1 MKQKRNFSWL
11 ITVVLA
17 AGLLTACITG
27 AVLASAG
34 GANITLLCVDG
45 STVAC
50 TIAAEGTRENVR
62 VIVATY
68 NGGKMCQQYNEVL
81 DLKAGEQTVAH
92 TFTQDFESSKAFL
105 LDEYTYTPL
114 CDDAGPE
121 QVRFLDYDGSVLQEQ
136 TVYTGQAALPPV
148 APVRDGYVFA
158 GWSGEFEAVTE
169 PCDITASYVPQDAKN
184 LFTIAGAD
192 AAAGEEITIRVALGG
207 TVQLCGYDMN
217 LFYDTDVLEFVGLD
231 SELSMD
237 VLANHIAD
245 EGRIKFNFGATK
257 NRTKAGNIMDITFR
271 VKECENRGTAL
282 RLEANSVICVDPED
296 AGRFLNVEYTTCEG
310 VIRIL

>member
-1 MKQKRNFSWL
+1 MKQRRNFIWL
-11 ITVVLA
+11 ITAMLA
-17 AGLLTACITG
+17 AGLLTASITG
-27 AVLASAG
+27 AALAGAG
-34 GANITLLCVDG
+34 GADITLLCVDG
-45 STVAC
+45 NTVAC
-50 TIAAEGTRENVR
+50 TIAAEEARENMR
-62 VIVATY
+62 VILATY
-68 NGGKMCQQYNEVL
+68 NGEQMCQQYNEVL
-81 DLKAGEQTVAH
+81 ELKAGEQIVTH
-92 TFTQDFESSKAFL
+92 TFAQGFESSKAFL
-105 LDEYTYTPL
+105 LDEDTYTPL
-114 CDDAGPE
+114 CDNAGPE
-121 QVRFLDYDGSVLQEQ
+121 TVRFLDYDDTVLQEQ
-136 TVYTGQAALPPV
+136 TVYTGQAALPPAV
-148 APVRDGYVFA
+148 PVRDGYVFA
-158 GWSGEFEAVTE
+158 GWNGDFETVTD
-169 PCDITASYVPQDAKN
+169 PCDIAASYVAQDAKN

-192 AAAGEEITIRVALGG
+192 AMAGEEITIRVALGG

-217 LFYDTDVLEFVGLD
+217 LLYDNDVLEVVGLD